1 MYKLYEPLCLRNM
14 SKVALFIYK
23 FIQGGGTMAK
33 IEPKKLV
40 VNEIKG
46 KLEGASSIALVDYR
60 GLSVDEDTI
69 LRRKLR
75 EANVEYRVY
84 KNTMMNFAV
93 QGTEFE
99 PIAKHLAGPS
109 AIVISYED
117 PTSGPRVIA
126 EALKTSPALEF
137 KGGVVEGKYFDD
149 AGMKAIGDIP
159 PRDELLSRLLGSFK
173 SPIAS
178 FARVVKAVAEKSGEE
193 VAVEETTTE
202 EA

>member
-1 MYKLYEPLCLRNM
+1 
-14 SKVALFIYK
+14 
-23 FIQGGGTMAK
+23 MAK
-33 IEPKKLV
+33 ISAKQAV
-40 VNEIKG
+40 VNEIKE
-46 KLEGASSIALVDYR
+46 KLNGASSIALVDYR
-60 GLSVDEDTI
+60 GLTVEQDTV

-75 EANVEYRVY
+75 EADVEYRVY

-99 PIAKHLAGPS
+99 AIAKDLTGPN
-109 AIVISYED
+109 AVAISYED

-137 KGGVVEGKYFDD
+137 KGGIVEGEYFDQD
-149 AGMKAIGDIP
+149 GIKAIGAIP
-159 PRDELLSRLLGSFK
+159 PREELLGRLLGSFK

-178 FARVVKAVAEKSGEE
+178 FARVINQVAENSGESE
-193 VAVEETTTE
+193 NA